1 MRKMQSL
8 NITLPAD
15 LARWVE
21 KKVASGEY
29 ATESDVVADSLR
41 DAVAEDAAIDQWVT
55 DEVLPTLDAMAADP
69 SRGSSPE
76 DVRKR
81 LYARIDELSRK
92 RA

>member
-1 MRKMQSL
+1 MSKMQSL

-15 LARWVE
+15 LARWIE

-55 DEVLPTLDAMAADP
+55 DEVLPTLDRLDAGLEKTFTVD
-69 SRGSSPE
+69 E
-76 DVRKR
+76 VRER
-81 LYARIDELSRK
+81 LNARMQTLTAKHS
-92 RA
+92 